1 MAYFVLFIS
10 FMVLWSIL
18 TGFVPGFSGGQLVTV
33 FVFFL
38 FTLLWS
44 GYIIL
49 KRFFPRLFMR
59 SRR

>member
-1 MAYFVLFIS
+1 MAYGVFAFGLFG
-10 FMVLWSIL
+10 LWSVM
-18 TGFVPGFSGGQLVTV
+18 TGFVPGFSGSNSLIVGL
-33 FVFFL
+33 FFL
-38 FTLLWS
+38 FLVLSS